1 MNNTEKCK
9 ADNCPHN
16 PTFNPRLDE
25 ARDPIITNLIRV
37 GMRINAHLQPD
48 KQNNGL
54 MFRIPKTVPN
64 YGVPPV
70 YKQGENGNPSYWEYV
85 TTVIPGEVCIIENT
99 SDACVGAA
107 EVEIIAANDTGIIGK
122 ATMVQ
127 YALPSNEKLAQYL
140 FHMSGL
146 REGTVIIHTNGK
158 HGSYVEVRDKYQSH
172 PVYLACNPNGEVY
185 EVEDSFDNDGATA
198 SEPMETHPYIF
209 QHLFG
214 ITEEELL
221 KDVVRFGYQVSRVR
235 LNKTSFGPLMDKAR
249 AYQIIHVREVAKVV
263 YVDIRTDDILSLAE
277 DFSLDEVQ
285 TILSEASDINKK
297 AKAAIAQ
304 KIQDDKLRPKLIDGQ
319 TWLN

>member
-1 MNNTEKCK
+1 MHKPEKHE
-9 ADNCPHN
+9 ADKYPHN
-16 PTFNPRLDE
+16 PTFNPHLDE
-25 ARDPIITNLIRV
+25 ARDPIITNQIPV
-37 GMRINAHLQPD
+37 GMRINARLQPD
-48 KQNNGL
+48 EQNNGL
-54 MFRIPKTVPN
+54 MFRLPKTVPN

-70 YKQGENGNPSYWEYV
+70 YKQGVNGNPSFWEYK
-85 TTVIPGEVCIIENT
+85 TTVIPGDICIIAN
-99 SDACVGAA
+99 SDQCCVGEA

-158 HGSYVEVRDKYQSH
+158 HGSYVEVSDKYQSH

-185 EVEDSFDNDGATA
+185 QVEDSFDNDGATA
-198 SEPMETHPYIF
+198 SKPMEAYPYIF
-209 QHLFG
+209 QHIFG

-221 KDVVRFGYQVSRVR
+221 KDVVHFGYRVSRVR
-235 LNKTSFGPLMDKAR
+235 MSKKSFSPLMEKACT
-249 AYQIIHVREVAKVV
+249 YQVVHVREVAKVV
-263 YVDIRTDDILSLAE
+263 YVDIRTDNILCLAE

-285 TILSEASDINKK
+285 TLLKEASDINRT
-297 AKAAIAQ
+297 ANAAIAQ
-304 KIQDDKLRPKLIDGQ
+304 KIQDDKLRPKLMDGQ